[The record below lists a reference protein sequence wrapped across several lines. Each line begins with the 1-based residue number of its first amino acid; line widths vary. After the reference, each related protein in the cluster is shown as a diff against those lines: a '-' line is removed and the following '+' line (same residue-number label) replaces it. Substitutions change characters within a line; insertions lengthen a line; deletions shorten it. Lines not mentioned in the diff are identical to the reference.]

1 MTRTDRERTE
11 AEEWTRV
18 HTSPE
23 FTLLRRSLRGFV
35 FPVTALFLGWYL
47 LYVVLGDYAH
57 GFMATKVFGNIT
69 VGLVFGLLQ
78 FVSTFAVTGLYVR
91 YAHHHLDP
99 LADRIRDGVEGG
111 RW

>member
-1 MTRTDRERTE
+1 MTSTDRELIGTE
-11 AEEWTRV
+11 QWTRV

-23 FTLLRRSLRGFV
+23 FNLLRRSLRGFV
-35 FPVTALFLGWYL
+35 FPVTALFLGWYV

-57 GFMATKVFGNIT
+57 GFMSVKLAGNIT

-78 FVSTFAVTGLYVR
+78 FVSTFAITGLYLR
-91 YAHHHLDP
+91 FAHRGLDP
-99 LADRIRDGVEGG
+99 LADRIRDDAEGG